1 MECACQIIM
10 SLFKTMGDAIE
21 EYDGIKFFYR
31 HFQTNSEYGLIW
43 IHGLGEHIDRYKPVF
58 EVWSKKLEI
67 IAFDQRGFG
76 ETVVKSNTPLGYNY
90 GWETVLDDVVHF
102 AKKLKAKKIFIGGQS
117 MGI

>member
-1 MECACQIIM
+1 MISEP
-10 SLFKTMGDAIE
+10 KTMGDVQIE

-31 HFQTNSEYGLIW
+31 HIQTNSDFGLIW

-90 GWETVLDDVVHF
+90 GWDTVLDDVVHF

-117 MGI
+117 MGNFLN